1 MPIDEETW
9 ENAEKAYSHLESVQ
23 QVLLDNPDKA
33 YTVDEILE
41 ETSGGS
47 STGLIAMVELNV
59 LTKLG
64 EVEQRIV
71 LEGEESEEQ
80 VYYRAANQ

>member
-1 MPIDEETW
+1 MPIDEEEW
-9 ENAEKAYSHLESVQ
+9 ENAETAYSHLESVH

-41 ETSGGS
+41 ETNGGS
-47 STGLIAMVELNV
+47 SSGLVAMVELNV

-71 LEGEESEEQ
+71 TDGENGEQ
-80 VYYRAANQ
+80 VYYRAINQ